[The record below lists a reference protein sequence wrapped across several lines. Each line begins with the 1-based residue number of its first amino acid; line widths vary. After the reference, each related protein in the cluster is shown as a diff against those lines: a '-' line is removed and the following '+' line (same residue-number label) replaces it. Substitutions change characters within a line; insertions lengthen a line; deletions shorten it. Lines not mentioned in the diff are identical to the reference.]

1 MELIPA
7 VLTEALNDQN
17 ITEILVNSESE
28 IWYEQKGILNKMACT
43 FESSI
48 HYQNFID
55 SLCLEAK
62 LIWSR
67 ETPSCEGF
75 WRGFRVQLICAP
87 VTNQSF
93 ALSLRRLG
101 GNLWNLALL
110 RDMDWM
116 TSSQLQL
123 LREAL
128 LKRENI
134 LVIGP
139 TGSGKT
145 SVLSALLNEVPLTER
160 VVVLEDTPELSSAGP
175 QSIYMRTKKDFVA
188 DTLDYDLERLIR
200 LSLRMRPDRI
210 VVGEVRGAE
219 AKDLMLAL
227 STGHEGSL
235 GTLHASTPLQAIT
248 RLEML
253 VTMGA
258 PQWPL
263 SLVRKLI
270 AQSLQLILVCQK
282 KEGHRKFGGLF
293 RITGYEDSGLL
304 LERVDGT

>member
-7 VLTEALNDQN
+7 VLSEALNDQN
-17 ITEILVNSESE
+17 ITEILMNSESE
-28 IWYEQKGILNKMACT
+28 IWFEQKGSLCKMNCS
-43 FESSI
+43 FESPI

-67 ETPSCEGF
+67 ENPSCEGQ
-75 WRGFRVQLICAP
+75 WRGFRVQLVCAP
-87 VTNQSF
+87 VTDQSF

-101 GNLWNLALL
+101 GSHWSLHRLQGLG
-110 RDMDWM
+110 WM
-116 TSSQLQL
+116 TSAQSQL
-123 LREAL
+123 LRESL
-128 LKRENI
+128 LRRENI

-145 SVLSALLNEVPLTER
+145 SVLSALLNEVPESQR

-175 QSIYMRTKKDFVA
+175 QSIYMKTKKDFVA
-188 DTLDYDLERLIR
+188 DKADYDLERLIR

-210 VVGEVRGAE
+210 VVGEVRGHE

-282 KEGHRKFGGLF
+282 KDGHRKFGGLF
-293 RITGYEDSGLL
+293 RITGYEESGLL
-304 LERVDGT
+304 LERVD